1 MNMNNKFNFSIL
13 ASAVLRILILT
24 ALVGLAFLKLSPV
37 RAAGTIYDNTDAGWT
52 YTGTWTASTGVAGAY
67 NNTFKYTGTTG
78 DKATFTFSGTQFILT
93 YTQNTNR
100 GNIEVRVDG
109 NLVTT
114 INANG
119 SLLFQKTYTS
129 PTYASGTHTV
139 EFRNMGGPGAYIDID
154 AIQILSSAAPGAGTY
169 DNTDGNWTYTGTWT
183 ASTGVAGAYNNTFK
197 YTGTTGDKAT
207 FTFSGTQFVLIYT
220 QNTNRGNIEV
230 RVDGNLVTTINANG
244 ALSFQRTYTSP
255 TYASGTHTVEFKN
268 AGGPGIYI
276 DIDAI
281 HIQ

>member
-78 DKATFTFSGTQFILT
+78 DKATFTFSGTQF
-93 YTQNTNR
+93 
-100 GNIEVRVDG
+100 
-109 NLVTT
+109 
-114 INANG
+114 
-119 SLLFQKTYTS
+119 
-129 PTYASGTHTV
+129 
-139 EFRNMGGPGAYIDID
+139 
-154 AIQILSSAAPGAGTY
+154 
-169 DNTDGNWTYTGTWT
+169 
-183 ASTGVAGAYNNTFK
+183 
-197 YTGTTGDKAT
+197 
-207 FTFSGTQFVLIYT
+207 VLIYT

-244 ALSFQRTYTSP
+244 ALLFQKTYTSP
-255 TYASGTHTVEFKN
+255 FYANGTHTVEFKN

-281 HIQ
+281 QIQ